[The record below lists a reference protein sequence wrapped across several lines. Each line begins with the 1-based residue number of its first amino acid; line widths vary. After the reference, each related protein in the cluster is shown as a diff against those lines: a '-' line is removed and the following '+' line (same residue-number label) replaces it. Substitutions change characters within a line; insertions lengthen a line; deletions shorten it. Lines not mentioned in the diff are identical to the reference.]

1 MIENKIYR
9 DENDDMSQVI
19 RKYILDKSY
28 LWNNEIINYIGY
40 YWNSLDKKVKS
51 IQLFFY
57 IWLMS
62 LLIEIN

>member
-40 YWNSLDKKVKS
+40 YWNSLD
-51 IQLFFY
+51 
-57 IWLMS
+57 
-62 LLIEIN
+62 